1 MFQEDVINVNNTL
14 QNVTIKIKTTS
25 MFFQNKI
32 FIISTLEQIWK
43 IVFIVVQSTNVFCKM
58 DIFFPFF

>member
-1 MFQEDVINVNNTL
+1 
-14 QNVTIKIKTTS
+14 

-32 FIISTLEQIWK
+32 FIISPLEQIWK

-58 DIFFPFF
+58 DIFFPFFQQPLKNLVMGNEVIRW